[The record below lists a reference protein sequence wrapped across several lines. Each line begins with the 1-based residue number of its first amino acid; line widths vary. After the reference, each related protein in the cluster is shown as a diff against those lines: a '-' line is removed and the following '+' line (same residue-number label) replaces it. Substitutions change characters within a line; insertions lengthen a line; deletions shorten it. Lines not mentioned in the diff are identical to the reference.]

1 MTIATIEWR
10 GIYQKNAQSTVCAI
24 FITKQPDKGRRGGG
38 GGGYSLRYMK
48 HQQGLSVDFSLFGF
62 CELFVKMGI
71 DFKYFD
77 L

>member
-1 MTIATIEWR
+1 MT
-10 GIYQKNAQSTVCAI
+10 GKCAI
-24 FITKQPDKGRRGGG
+24 FISSEIRVGGG
-38 GGGYSLRYMK
+38 GAYSLRYMK
-48 HQQGLSVDFSLFGF
+48 LQQGMSIDFSLFGF

>member
-1 MTIATIEWR
+1 MTGNLQEK
-10 GIYQKNAQSTVCAI
+10 YAI
-24 FITKQPDKGRRGGG
+24 FITKQQDKGRRGGG
-38 GGGYSLRYMK
+38 RKYSLRYMK
-48 HQQGLSVDFSLFGF
+48 LQQGMSVDFSLLGF

>member
-1 MTIATIEWR
+1 MTGNLQEK
-10 GIYQKNAQSTVCAI
+10 YAI
-24 FITKQPDKGRRGGG
+24 FITKQQDKGRKGGG
-38 GGGYSLRYMK
+38 EYSLRYMK
-48 HQQGLSVDFSLFGF
+48 LRQGMSVDFSLLGF